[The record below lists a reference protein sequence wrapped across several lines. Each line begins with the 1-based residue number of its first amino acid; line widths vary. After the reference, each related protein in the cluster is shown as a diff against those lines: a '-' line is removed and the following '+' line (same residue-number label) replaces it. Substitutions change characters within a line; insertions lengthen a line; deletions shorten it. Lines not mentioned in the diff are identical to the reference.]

1 MPDTK
6 FYTKEAALK
15 KSTVIATSL
24 VTSKVRFFKSTF
36 APNDNTTKAQLVA
49 QEIVADGYTPGG
61 IALTPWTGGLSDPNG
76 GALVTSP
83 MITESFGPASD
94 PPVTDSVGGY
104 WIEDADGDVRLV
116 GTYAEPRPLAAVGD
130 GFQFVEQIV
139 EARNA

>member
-15 KSTVIATSL
+15 KSSVVATSL

-36 APNDNTTKAQLVA
+36 APNENTTQAELEA
-49 QEIVADGYTPGG
+49 QEITADGYTPGG
-61 IALTPWTGGLSDPNG
+61 MALTPWVGGQTDPNG
-76 GALVTSP
+76 GAVVTSP
-83 MITESFGPASD
+83 MLNIAYGPASD

-104 WIEDADGDVRLV
+104 WIEDADGIVRLV
-116 GTYAEPRPLAAVGD
+116 GTYAEPRPLAAIGD